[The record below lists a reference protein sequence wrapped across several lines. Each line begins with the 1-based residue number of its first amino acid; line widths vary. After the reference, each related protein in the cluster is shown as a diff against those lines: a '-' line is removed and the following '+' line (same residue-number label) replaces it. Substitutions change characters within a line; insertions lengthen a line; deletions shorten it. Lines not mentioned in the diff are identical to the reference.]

1 MAVLSVV
8 ATREG
13 IATRHSAL
21 QDAAGDEVAAAFTP
35 STENAFDA
43 AVQGATADDA
53 LATPAASE
61 WTTDRAPRPDALRHF
76 RRGRAGILR
85 GHGARQSG
93 RRCLAAQDAAAGRAT
108 QPAQERP
115 RSARPTEKRNT

>member
-61 WTTDRAPRPDALRHF
+61 WTTVTVRPGQTLSDIFDEEGLGFSAAMAIAHLGGAASQLQTLRPGE
-76 RRGRAGILR
+76 RSEERGVG
-85 GHGARQSG
+85 
-93 RRCLAAQDAAAGRAT
+93 
-108 QPAQERP
+108 
-115 RSARPTEKRNT
+115 TE

>member
-61 WTTDRAPRPDALRHF
+61 WTTV
-76 RRGRAGILR
+76 
-85 GHGARQSG
+85 
-93 RRCLAAQDAAAGRAT
+93 T
-108 QPAQERP
+108 ERP
-115 RSARPTEKRNT
+115 GQTLSHILEEAGVGLSEARAIVDLGGEAYRHTTLRQDGTQQQEGGVG